1 VGKIL
6 KLSVLKL
13 SVPKLSVLALV
24 SVAALPGAILAGT
37 GAATAR
43 TSPEQHA
50 GAPAAA
56 PPGPTTL
63 SYTGTEQSYV
73 VPSGVTLLSV
83 EAIGAAGGSTGFG
96 GSGLELT
103 AQLPVTP
110 NEVLYAEVGQPGSTT
125 GGAGFGGGGAPGTTA
140 AGTTNA
146 NAGSG
151 GGATDVR
158 TCSETAK
165 SCPGGGTSAASRLI
179 VAGGGGG
186 GGGQGSTVGD
196 VCGFSQ
202 SGGSAGAG
210 TGSGGTVVTTS
221 AGTVILGSPGAT
233 SSPSTP
239 AGGGSS
245 TAPGGG
251 GPSADNCGTGP
262 TSYTD
267 SAAGSTGS
275 GSGGGAGGSGVSGT
289 GGGGG
294 GGGGYFGGGGG
305 ASGPEGCVA
314 GTCSTFYD
322 GEGGGGGSSFVT
334 SSATLETGSYGTTT
348 SAPSLTFTPQ
358 IEIDAPASGATYS
371 PGQAVDASWSCAAQV
386 SGCTGTVASGQ
397 PVPTSPCG
405 PAAFT
410 VTGSIMGQT
419 VSGTVNYTV
428 GMEVTT
434 TSLPGAMTGVAYK
447 QQLQATCGVAPYTWR
462 RTSGSFPKGLKLK
475 YDGILSGVPYKK
487 DATGTY
493 TFAVVARDSAKPR
506 DIAPKILTIDLTS
519 PSGGT

>member
-1 VGKIL
+1 MGRRL
-6 KLSVLKL
+6 QAW
-13 SVPKLSVLALV
+13 VLAV
-24 SVAALPGAILAGT
+24 VAVAALPGAILAGT

-43 TSPEQHA
+43 TSPEPVPGSA
-50 GAPAAA
+50 LADPA
-56 PPGPTTL
+56 GPTTL
-63 SYTGTEQSYV
+63 SYTGAEQSYV
-73 VPSGVTLLSV
+73 VPGGVTLLSV
-83 EAIGAAGGSTGFG
+83 QAIGAAGGSTGFG

-110 NEVLYAEVGQPGSTT
+110 NEVVYAEVGQPGSTS
-125 GGAGFGGGGAPGTTA
+125 GGAGFGGGGAPGTTS
-140 AGTTNA
+140 AGTTNT

-158 TCSETAK
+158 TCSEQSK
-165 SCPGGGTSAASRLI
+165 SCPGGGTSADSRLI

-202 SGGSAGAG
+202 SGGNAGAG
-210 TGSGGTVVTTS
+210 NGSGGTVVTTS

-239 AGGGSS
+239 AGGGSA

-251 GPSADNCGTGP
+251 GPSAANCGTGP
-262 TSYTD
+262 SSYVD
-267 SAAGSTGS
+267 SAGGSPGS
-275 GSGGGAGGSGVSGT
+275 GAGGGAGGSGVAGS

-305 ASGPEGCVA
+305 ASGPEGCLA
-314 GTCSTFYD
+314 GTCDTFYD

-334 SSATLETGSYGTTT
+334 SSATLETGSYGTT
-348 SAPSLTFTPQ
+348 SSPPSVTFTPQ
-358 IEIDAPASGATYS
+358 IEIDAPASGATYD
-371 PGQAVDASWSCAAQV
+371 PGQVVDASWSCGAQV

-397 PVPTSPCG
+397 PVPTSRCG

-419 VSGTVNYTV
+419 VSGTVDYTV

-434 TSLPGAMTGVAYK
+434 TSLPGAVTGVAYK
-447 QQLQATCGVAPYTWR
+447 QQFQVACGVAPYTWR
-462 RTSGSFPKGLKLK
+462 RTSGTLPKGLKLK
-475 YDGILSGVPYKK
+475 YDGILGGVPYKK
-487 DATGTY
+487 DPTGTY
-493 TFAVVARDSAKPR
+493 TFAVVARDSARPR
-506 DIAPKILTIDLTS
+506 DIATGILTIDLTS
-519 PSGGT
+519 PS